1 MTVLSLTTN
10 MNYKLPQST
19 ITETHPSH
27 SRSLSS
33 LYGLR
38 DNFLYLSSLSLSDHH
53 LYTRVLQV
61 FLSSHQETQK
71 AKTLMDKVPSFLRS
85 KWESTHGI
93 TMKTKSKGKKP
104 QQQQQ
109 QEAQEEALKSQRA
122 HTHLMIDWSS
132 SVVLCK
138 SLVRQSSRF
147 QALAARQPAMAAQ

>member
-1 MTVLSLTTN
+1 MTVLHLTTN